1 MSLTQSYIQ
10 SILLGVILSALLF
23 TTGCQTTGARYVEA
37 GGIESIVSLNQ
48 INPQD
53 WMNAADQM
61 VQSLITSG
69 VLEQS
74 ERQPVVLAVSRI
86 VNDTLQRVDT
96 DTLIKKIRVALNKT
110 GKVVTTTTLAVGG
123 RVEDPLAKDVSEY
136 KNFMNDQPQKFDA
149 PDYSLSGKLLEQRAS
164 SGSDRQVNYTFQL
177 SLTHTSTGYAVW
189 EDEVNIQK
197 IGRRSSVGW

>member
-37 GGIESIVSLNQ
+37 GGTESIVSLNQ